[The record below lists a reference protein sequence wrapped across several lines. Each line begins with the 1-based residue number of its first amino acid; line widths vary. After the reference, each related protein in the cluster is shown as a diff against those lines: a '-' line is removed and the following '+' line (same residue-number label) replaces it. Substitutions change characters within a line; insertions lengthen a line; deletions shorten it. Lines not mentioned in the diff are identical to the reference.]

1 MIPGVSLTTTPGNA
15 PYERPPETQD
25 PAEATR
31 MHVEKLNDPET
42 MEAVVDF
49 LEMGASIKT
58 IVEGITRNAVMNGI
72 HSIDVSMLVAPVLH
86 ELIKGNADALGVK
99 YKEGFEEDPKVKKQ
113 MSYRRD
119 KMKAKQVLKEIM
131 EEDDLVQ
138 EDIQM
143 APTEEPIEEFS
154 PEEMEAP
161 QGLMQRRT

>member
-1 MIPGVSLTTTPGNA
+1 MIPGLSLTTTPGNA

-25 PAEATR
+25 PKEAMR
-31 MHVEKLNDPET
+31 IHVERLNDPET

-86 ELIKGNADALGVK
+86 EMIKGNADALGVK

-113 MSYRRD
+113 VSYQRN
-119 KMKAKQVLKEIM
+119 KLKAREVLRTLDD
-131 EEDDLVQ
+131 EEEEVI
-138 EDIQM
+138 EM

-154 PEEMEAP
+154 PEEIAP
-161 QGLMQRRT
+161 SKGLMQRRT